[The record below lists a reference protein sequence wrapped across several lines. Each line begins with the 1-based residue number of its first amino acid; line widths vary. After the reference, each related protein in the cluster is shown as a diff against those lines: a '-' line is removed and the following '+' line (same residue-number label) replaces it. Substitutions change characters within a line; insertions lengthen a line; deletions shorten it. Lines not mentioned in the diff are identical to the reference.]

1 MPSSE
6 TRKGLR
12 MKKQDRFQEI
22 GLNLILQELKEN
34 PYRKFN
40 LAFALMVVMPFLVFL
55 YILVNRLFTFN
66 ILVGNIGAILFL
78 SLFISV
84 CGFFIGFTILKDI
97 LNKVIAYAAQAKHS
111 DQLKSTFVATVS
123 HELKNPLTSIKTNI
137 YNIFAGF
144 TGQINDEQ
152 KNVLELCNTT
162 VERMTRLV
170 NDLLDLHKI
179 EAGMIDVTRKAC
191 NVAQVAEKQVKELI
205 ALADKKNI
213 RIVREF
219 SDTTLSVWA
228 DEDKLARVINNL
240 LSNAIKFTPGSG
252 TVTIRAYPVDNFARI
267 ECIDT
272 GYGITADNLNRV
284 FNKFERLNA
293 SKEGTGLGLAISKD
307 IAEMHKGKI
316 LVESEVGKGSKFIL
330 LLPCDLRTKER

>member
-1 MPSSE
+1 
-6 TRKGLR
+6 
-12 MKKQDRFQEI
+12 MKKQGKSQEI
-22 GLNLILQELKEN
+22 GFNLILQELKEN

-40 LAFALMVVMPFLVFL
+40 LAFSLMVVMPFLVFL
-55 YILVNRLFTFN
+55 YILVNRLFSFN
-66 ILVGNIGAILFL
+66 VLVGNIGAILFL

-84 CGFFIGFTILKDI
+84 CGFFIGFTVLKNI
-97 LNKVIAYAAQAKHS
+97 LNKVISYAAQAKHS

-144 TGQINDEQ
+144 TGSINEEQ
-152 KNVLELCNTT
+152 KNVLELCNST

-179 EAGMIDVTRKAC
+179 EAGMIDVNRKAC
-191 NVAQVAEKQVKELI
+191 NIAQVSQRQINELF

-213 RIVREF
+213 RIVSDF
-219 SDTTLSVWA
+219 SDKTLSVWA

-240 LSNAIKFTPGSG
+240 LSNALKFTPESG
-252 TVTIRAYPVDNFARI
+252 TVTIKAYPVDNFARI
-267 ECIDT
+267 ECVDT
-272 GYGITADNLNRV
+272 GYGISADNLSKI
-284 FNKFERLNA
+284 FNKFERLSSA
-293 SKEGTGLGLAISKD
+293 KEGTGLGLAISKD

-330 LLPCDLRTKER
+330 LLPRDLRIKKR